1 MNNNSNT
8 KKANTFKIILI
19 LQAVVILFAVVFI
32 LVRHKAVYEYSADML
47 SGGETPYTSLN
58 PGSYNVYINL
68 PKEDLKNGGISST
81 YVISDDDYVDAA
93 MVGDLVGYY
102 TVKDST
108 VLASVWLYHHTDE
121 FRVRSDY
128 AGTESVIIKETNG
141 FYAEII
147 IYLLILF
154 SLVDLIIYRLQK
166 ASKDDREEIRKNKVI
181 LIIFATTVL
190 LSLPLMLNYLLD
202 GHDLSFHLM
211 RIEGIRQSILDGRF
225 PARMDMF
232 ALEGQGYAD
241 PIYYPYLFLYIPA
254 ILRVCG
260 LSIMHSYKF
269 FLGFLNLAGCIIAYL
284 SFKGITKNTKA
295 SIVGM
300 IVYNLAPYH
309 IACLYSR
316 GALGEAQAYIFIP
329 LIAYGVFKLLSKE
342 IPFNELKK
350 GVIALILG
358 FSGILESH
366 ILSVEMTGI
375 MLIVCLL
382 LCIKRTFRIKT
393 ILAFIIAGISTLAI
407 NAWFIVP
414 FVLSSREDLFVFHQM
429 DLFLTENGLTLY
441 QLLGAKKDLFG
452 YSDYLQF
459 GVANDIGISLGFA
472 LPLGILLCIYE
483 FRAWKNK
490 IREDRVCTMI
500 ICIIIGTLT
509 AWMTTYLFP
518 WTQIETIPVV
528 GKLMG
533 MVQFVWRYL
542 GISTFTFTTAISILI
557 SILDEQREM
566 TDDNANDEVKTD
578 SFNKLK
584 IWIYAVSLI
593 GSTVLM
599 CFFNMESLIEAT
611 NYYAPYAQLNK
622 GRMIVQAEYI
632 YAGYNGDMVYD
643 GMLVGPDYVKDKDA
657 LIYNID
663 NETGTEMK
671 VYTPYTYYSF
681 YNAVSDNGEK
691 LGIGI
696 SEYGTLYFVVPADY
710 FGTIKVYMPEMK
722 KWMAGDIISIISVIA
737 FALLIAMFKGK
748 ITNRYKECNEEK

>member
-1 MNNNSNT
+1 MTKNTNT
-8 KKANTFKIILI
+8 KKTNIIAI
-19 LQAVVILFAVVFI
+19 IIVLQVVVILFAVVFI
-32 LVRHKAVYEYSADML
+32 LARHKDVYEYTADML

-58 PGSYNVYINL
+58 PGSYDVYINL
-68 PKEDLKNGGISST
+68 PKEDLKDGAISSA

-108 VLASVWLYHHTDE
+108 VLASAWLYHHTNE

-128 AGTESVIIKETNG
+128 EGTESVIIKETNG
-141 FYAEII
+141 FFFELI
-147 IYLLILF
+147 IYLIILF
-154 SLVDLIIYRLQK
+154 SLTDLIIYRLRK
-166 ASKDDREEIRKNKVI
+166 ASKDDREEVRKNKVI
-181 LIIFATTVL
+181 LIILANTIV

-211 RIEGIRQSILDGRF
+211 RIEGIKQSILDGRF
-225 PARMDMF
+225 PARIDMF

-254 ILRVCG
+254 ILRVLG

-269 FLGFLNLAGCIIAYL
+269 FLGFINLAGCIIAYL

-375 MLIVCLL
+375 MLFVCLI
-382 LCIKRTFRIKT
+382 LCIKRTIRIKT

-407 NAWFIVP
+407 NAWFVVP
-414 FVLSSREDLFVFHQM
+414 FVFSSREDLFVFHQM

-441 QLLGAKKDLFG
+441 QLLGAKKDIFG

-459 GVANDIGISLGFA
+459 GAANDIGISLGFA

-483 FRAWKNK
+483 FRSWKNK
-490 IREDRVCTMI
+490 IKEDRVYTMI

-528 GKLMG
+528 GKFMG

-542 GISTFTFTTAISILI
+542 GISTFTFTTAITILI
-557 SILDEQREM
+557 SIVDEQRESV
-566 TDDNANDEVKTD
+566 DNNAKAEASGNI
-578 SFNKLK
+578 FNKIK
-584 IWIYAVSLI
+584 VWIYAISLI
-593 GSTVLM
+593 GFSVLLS
-599 CFFNMESLIEAT
+599 FSNIESLVEAT

-643 GMLVGPDYVKDKDA
+643 GMLVGPDYAKDRDA

-663 NETGTEMK
+663 NETGTDMK

-681 YNAVSDNGEK
+681 YKAVSDNGEN

-696 SEYGTLYFVVPADY
+696 SEYGTLYFVAPADF
-710 FGTIKVYMPEMK
+710 FGTVKVYVPEQK
-722 KWMAGDIISIISVIA
+722 RWLAGDALSIVSVVILV
-737 FALLIAMFKGK
+737 LLAILCKGK
-748 ITNRYKECNEEK
+748 AICNRKAQDEEK

>member
-1 MNNNSNT
+1 MTDNNTT
-8 KKANTFKIILI
+8 KKSNLFKIILI
-19 LQAVVILFAVVFI
+19 MQAVVILFAVLFT
-32 LVRHKAVYEYSADML
+32 LVRHKTMYEYPAEML

-58 PGSYNVYINL
+58 LGSYDVYINL
-68 PKEDLKNGGISST
+68 PKEDLKNGAISST

-128 AGTESVIIKETNG
+128 AGTESIVIKETNG

-147 IYLLILF
+147 LYLVIIF
-154 SLVDLIIYRLQK
+154 SIIDLIIYRLK
-166 ASKDDREEIRKNKVI
+166 KSSNDDKEEIRKNKVI
-181 LIIFATTVL
+181 LIIFSTTIV

-211 RIEGIRQSILDGRF
+211 RIEGIKQSILDGRF

-254 ILRVCG
+254 LLRVSG

-284 SFKGITKNTKA
+284 AFKGITKNTKA

-342 IPFNELKK
+342 IPFDELKK

-382 LCIKRTFRIKT
+382 LCIKRTFRIRT
-393 ILAFIIAGISTLAI
+393 ILSFIIAGISTLAI
-407 NAWFIVP
+407 NAWFVVP
-414 FVLSSREDLFVFHQM
+414 FIFSSKEDLFVFHQM

-452 YSDYLQF
+452 FSDYLQF

-483 FRAWKNK
+483 FKSWKNRIK
-490 IREDRVCTMI
+490 EDRVYTMI
-500 ICIIIGTLT
+500 VCIILGTLT

-518 WTQIETIPVV
+518 WTQIESIPVV
-528 GKLMG
+528 GKLLG

-557 SILDEQREM
+557 SILDEQRESI
-566 TDDNANDEVKTD
+566 DNNAKTEA
-578 SFNKLK
+578 SGNTFNKFK
-584 IWIYAVSLI
+584 VWIYAVSFIAFSVFL
-593 GSTVLM
+593 S
-599 CFFNMESLIEAT
+599 FSNMESLVEAT

-632 YAGYNGDMVYD
+632 YAGYNGNMVYD

-663 NETGTEMK
+663 NETGMTTM

-681 YNAVSDNGEK
+681 YNAVSNNGEK
-691 LGIGI
+691 LGTGI
-696 SEYGTLYFVVPADY
+696 SEYGTLYFVVPSDY
-710 FGTIKVYMPEMK
+710 FGTVKVYMPEMK
-722 KWMAGDIISIISVIA
+722 KWIAGDIISIISVIA
-737 FALLIAMFKGK
+737 FVFVINLFKGK
-748 ITNRYKECNEEK
+748 LLNRRKECNEEK

>member
-1 MNNNSNT
+1 MADNSNT
-8 KKANTFKIILI
+8 KKTKYFKIILI
-19 LQAVVILFAVVFI
+19 MQAVVILFAVVFV
-32 LVRHKAVYEYSADML
+32 LFRHKAIYEYSADTL

-58 PGSYNVYINL
+58 PGSYDVYINL
-68 PKEDLKNGGISST
+68 PKEDLKNGAISST

-108 VLASVWLYHHTDE
+108 VLASVWLYHYTDE

-128 AGTESVIIKETNG
+128 EGTESVIIKETNG
-141 FYAEII
+141 FYSEII
-147 IYLLILF
+147 IYLVILF
-154 SLVDLIIYRLQK
+154 SLIDLIIYRLQK
-166 ASKDDREEIRKNKVI
+166 SSTDDKEEVRKNRVI
-181 LIIFATTVL
+181 LIILATTIV

-211 RIEGIRQSILDGRF
+211 RIEGIKQSILDGRF

-254 ILRVCG
+254 SLRVCG

-269 FLGFLNLAGCIIAYL
+269 FLGFLNLAGCIISYL

-329 LIAYGVFKLLSKE
+329 LIAYGVYKLLSKE

-350 GVIALILG
+350 GIIALIIG
-358 FSGILESH
+358 FTGIFESH

-375 MLIVCLL
+375 MLIICLI
-382 LCIKRTFRIKT
+382 LCIRRTFRIKT
-393 ILAFIIAGISTLAI
+393 ILSFVIAGIGTLAI

-414 FVLSSREDLFVFHQM
+414 FIFGSKEDLFVFHQM

-441 QLLGAKKDLFG
+441 QLLGARQSLYGF
-452 YSDYLQF
+452 SDYLQF
-459 GVANDIGISLGFA
+459 GIANEIGISLGLA
-472 LPLGILLCIYE
+472 ITLGILLCVYE
-483 FRAWKNK
+483 YRSWNK
-490 IREDRVCTMI
+490 KIKEDNVYTMLVCI
-500 ICIIIGTLT
+500 AIGLLT

-518 WTQIETIPVV
+518 WTQIEAIPIV
-528 GKLMG
+528 GKLLG

-542 GISTFTFTTAISILI
+542 GISTFSFTLAIAILI
-557 SILDEQREM
+557 SLLDGVIDQNESLFRK
-566 TDDNANDEVKTD
+566 KT
-578 SFNKLK
+578 
-584 IWIYAVSLI
+584 WIYSIVLI
-593 GSTVLM
+593 ALSVILS
-599 CFFNMESLIEAT
+599 FANMESLIRST
-611 NYYAPYAQLNK
+611 YYYAPYAQLNK

-632 YAGYNGDMVYD
+632 YAGYNGDMIYD
-643 GMLVGPDYVKDKDA
+643 GMLEGPEYTKENDK
-657 LIYNID
+657 LVYQID
-663 NETGTEMK
+663 NESGNDIK
-671 VYTPYTYYSF
+671 IYTPYTFYSF
-681 YNAVSDNGEK
+681 YLAVNDDNEK
-691 LGIGI
+691 LATGI
-696 SEYGTLYFVVPADY
+696 SEYGTLYFVVPEDY
-710 FGTIKVYMPEMK
+710 FGTVKVYVPEMK
-722 KWMAGDIISIISVIA
+722 KWVAGDIVTMISLLA
-737 FALLIAMFKGK
+737 FLVMLLKP
-748 ITNRYKECNEEK
+748 ITIKQKKMKLDD

>member
-1 MNNNSNT
+1 MSDNT
-8 KKANTFKIILI
+8 KTKKINKFILILI
-19 LQAVVILFAVVFI
+19 LQAIVLLFAVVFV
-32 LVRHKAVYEYSADML
+32 LGRHKAVYEYSADML

-58 PGSYNVYINL
+58 PGSYDVYINL
-68 PKEDLKNGGISST
+68 PKEDLKNGAISST
-81 YVISDDDYVDAA
+81 YVIRDDDYVDAA

-141 FYAEII
+141 FYTEII
-147 IYLLILF
+147 LYLVILF
-154 SLVDLIIYRLQK
+154 SLIDLIIYRLQK
-166 ASKDDREEIRKNKVI
+166 SSTDDKEEVRKNKVI
-181 LIIFATTVL
+181 LIIFATTIV

-211 RIEGIRQSILDGRF
+211 RIEGIKQSILDGRF

-254 ILRVCG
+254 LLRVCG

-316 GALGEAQAYIFIP
+316 AALGESLAYIFIP
-329 LIAYGVFKLLSKE
+329 VIVYGTFKLLSKE
-342 IPFNELKK
+342 IPTNEIKK
-350 GVIALILG
+350 GIIALVIG
-358 FSGILESH
+358 YTGILQSH
-366 ILSVEMTGI
+366 ILSVEMTGL
-375 MLIVCLL
+375 MLIVCLV
-382 LCIKRTFRIKT
+382 LCIKRAIRIKT
-393 ILAFIIAGISTLAI
+393 ILAFVIAGISTLAI
-407 NAWFIVP
+407 NAWFALP
-414 FVLSSREDLFVFHQM
+414 FALSSNQDLFVFHQM

-441 QLLGAKKDLFG
+441 QLLGAKKDIFG
-452 YSDYLQF
+452 YSEYLQF
-459 GVANDIGISLGFA
+459 GATNDIGISLGLA
-472 LPLGILLCIYE
+472 LPLGILLCLYE
-483 FRAWKNK
+483 FRLLKKNIK
-490 IREDRVCTMI
+490 DDRVYTIVVCA
-500 ICIIIGTLT
+500 IIGVLT

-518 WTQIETIPVV
+518 WTQIETIPFI
-528 GKLMG
+528 GKILG

-542 GISTFTFTTAISILI
+542 GICTFTFTLATSNLIAIV
-557 SILDEQREM
+557 DEQRL
-566 TDDNANDEVKTD
+566 
-578 SFNKLK
+578 SCK
-584 IWIYAVSLI
+584 IEHGNNEDVWSKKVWIYGLVITGVS
-593 GSTVLM
+593 VLL
-599 CFFNMESLIEAT
+599 CFSNIESLVEAT
-611 NYYAPYAQLNK
+611 EHYAPYSELNK

-632 YAGYNGDMVYD
+632 YAGYNGDMVYE
-643 GMLVGPDYVKDKDA
+643 GMLVGPEYTKDKDA

-663 NETGTEMK
+663 NETGADLK
-671 VYTPYTYYSF
+671 VYTPLTFYSF
-681 YNAVSDNGEK
+681 YVALTDNNEK

-696 SEYGTLYFVVPADY
+696 SEYGTLYFIAPADY
-710 FGTIKVYMPEMK
+710 FGKVRVYVPEMK
-722 KWMAGDIISIISVIA
+722 KWLAGDVISIISIAVIVIM
-737 FALLIAMFKGK
+737 FLLPFFSKKNSIF
-748 ITNRYKECNEEK
+748 ND

>member
-1 MNNNSNT
+1 MSDST
-8 KKANTFKIILI
+8 KKKKINRYSLFII

-32 LVRHKAVYEYSADML
+32 LARHKDVYEYSADML

-58 PGSYNVYINL
+58 PGSYDVYINL
-68 PKEDLKNGGISST
+68 AKEDVKNGAISSS

-108 VLASVWLYHHTDE
+108 VIASARLYHHTDE

-128 AGTESVIIKETNG
+128 AGTESIIIKETNG
-141 FYAEII
+141 FYVEII
-147 IYLLILF
+147 LYVLILF
-154 SLVDLIIYRLQK
+154 SITDLIIYRLKK
-166 ASKDDREEIRKNKVI
+166 ASNDDKEEIRKNKVI
-181 LIIFATTVL
+181 LIIFATTIV

-211 RIEGIRQSILDGRF
+211 RIEGIKQSILDGRF
-225 PARMDMF
+225 PARMDKF

-254 ILRVCG
+254 ILRVFG

-269 FLGFLNLAGCIIAYL
+269 FLGFLNLIGCVIAYL

-342 IPFNELKK
+342 IPLSELKK
-350 GVIALILG
+350 GIIALILG
-358 FSGILESH
+358 FTGILESH

-382 LCIKRTFRIKT
+382 ICIKSSLRLKT
-393 ILAFIIAGISTLAI
+393 ILSFIIAGASTLAI

-414 FVLSSREDLFVFHQM
+414 FVFGSKEDLFVFHQM

-459 GVANDIGISLGFA
+459 GIADDIGISLGLA
-472 LPLGILLCIYE
+472 ITLGIVLCLYE
-483 FRAWKNK
+483 FRSWRKQIK
-490 IREDRVCTMI
+490 EDKVFAMIVCLV
-500 ICIIIGTLT
+500 IGVLT

-542 GISTFTFTTAISILI
+542 GISTFTFTLSISILI
-557 SILDEQREM
+557 SILDNQSKAS
-566 TDDNANDEVKTD
+566 DSDSADNTKVKTISD
-578 SFNKLK
+578 YKV
-584 IWIYAVSLI
+584 WIYGIILI
-593 GSTVLM
+593 GFSILLALS
-599 CFFNMESLIEAT
+599 NMESLVEST
-611 NYYAPYAQLNK
+611 KYYAPYAQLNK

-643 GMLVGPDYVKDKDA
+643 GMLVGPEYTKENDA

-663 NETGTEMK
+663 NQTGSDIK
-671 VYTPYTYYSF
+671 IYTPYTFYSF
-681 YNAVSDNGEK
+681 YIAKTDNNEK

-696 SEYGTLYFVVPADY
+696 SEYGTLYFVAPADF
-710 FGTIKVYMPEMK
+710 FGTVKVYMPEQK
-722 KWMAGDIISIISVIA
+722 RWIAGDIISIVSIIILVLFAISCKSKTIC
-737 FALLIAMFKGK
+737 
-748 ITNRYKECNEEK
+748 NRKAKDEEK